1 MVRMSS
7 IPDNAEVDEDIAKE
21 VQEDIAESDEDVT
34 GLMRLGAGAQLAFLF
49 ISIIGA
55 LVAGVYF
62 GYINPDVTLV
72 ASINIGWVLE
82 YLIIGISAAVVI
94 YIFALVLIVL
104 PGSVLNALAGIAYG
118 IASAGGY
125 IDDEQ

>member
-1 MVRMSS
+1 MSQSDDVS
-7 IPDNAEVDEDIAKE
+7 IEEDTAEA

-49 ISIIGA
+49 LSIVGTLIG
-55 LVAGVYF
+55 GVYF
-62 GYINPDVTLV
+62 GYINPDLTLV
-72 ASINIGWVLE
+72 ASVNVGWVLE
-82 YLIIGISAAVVI
+82 YLIVGISAAIVI

-104 PGSVLNALAGIAYG
+104 PGSVLNAIAGMAYG

-125 IDDEQ
+125 IDDDE